1 MKDEAAA
8 ILDDLLIRWHHSC
21 QHYRH
26 TRGYSSRAAGMDSYR
41 PSRQYDDSN
50 GALDQHLEASQVEAV
65 DFAVSQLTEPSRS
78 AIHAD
83 ARNLSTGMAVWAS
96 PRLPDDP
103 GQRQV
108 VIQAARVILSR
119 RLQSAGVL

>member
-1 MKDEAAA
+1 MKDETAA
-8 ILDDLLIRWHHSC
+8 ILDDLLIRWHHAC

-26 TRGYSSRAAGMDSYR
+26 TRGFNARAAGMDSYR

-50 GALDQHLEASQVEAV
+50 GALDQHLEASQVQAV
-65 DFAVSQLTEPSRS
+65 DFEVSQLTEPSRS

-83 ARNLSTGMAVWAS
+83 ARNLSTGVAVWAS
-96 PRLPDDP
+96 PRLPTDP

-108 VIQAARVILSR
+108 VIQTARVILIG
-119 RLQSAGVL
+119 RLQSAGVM